1 MPEETYS
8 PIVEAIL
15 SALLVRRGEAEITAD
30 EAKNLFGGDKKT
42 TLNDLNKSQLI
53 QVCLL
58 EAYAIIEDMIAEQ
71 SKDKVTSI
79 NRATK
84 RAKK

>member
-71 SKDKVTSI
+71 AKDKVTSI

>member
-71 SKDKVTSI
+71 AKDKVTLI